1 MVRMRRPDYE
11 ALMRRER
18 ALSRTTPVNEQ
29 ENFDLFDQFMN
40 HARQLGHD
48 PAQVDRRRLAEKSR
62 FVQALNDPRL
72 ARGDRPHT

>member
-1 MVRMRRPDYE
+1 MMRRGRPDYE
-11 ALMRRER
+11 ALAKRER
-18 ALSRTTPVNEQ
+18 ALLRTTPVNER

-48 PAQVDRRRLAEKSR
+48 PAQIDRRRLAEKSR

-72 ARGDRPHT
+72 ARGDRSHT